1 MRRLSGTCAARLQLA
16 QEMTP
21 DYVLTDA
28 VGLLALVHGQGHQVS
43 KVPGVNILTGKLLLA
58 HKRRRDYYCTQILQ
72 LPGPLV
78 FRSSHWALA
87 LPYLPIPVVP
97 WNPEHSGRASQSPLS
112 DLTPLAAFK
121 CEETKPGE
129 GEGERSH
136 ATSSWQSGDQNPGLT
151 APSPSS
157 PSTLCSQ
164 AEPLC
169 QHAVTDKDICPRHL
183 ESPPAPN
190 GCC

>member
-1 MRRLSGTCAARLQLA
+1 MVRRLSGICAARLQLA

-28 VGLLALVHGQGHQVS
+28 VGLVALLHGQRQQVS
-43 KVPGVNILTGKLLLA
+43 KVPGVDILTGKLLLA
-58 HKRRRDYYCTQILQ
+58 HKRPRDYYCTQILQ

-78 FRSSHWALA
+78 FRISHWALA

-121 CEETKPGE
+121 CEETKAWGGGGREKPRNRLLAEQRPEPGAH
-129 GEGERSH
+129 GSLPVLSLDTVLPRVSRAPLPARSH
-136 ATSSWQSGDQNPGLT
+136 
-151 APSPSS
+151 
-157 PSTLCSQ
+157 
-164 AEPLC
+164 
-169 QHAVTDKDICPRHL
+169 
-183 ESPPAPN
+183 
-190 GCC
+190 